1 MTFVRFAIVCFLA
14 AALAA
19 CQTAG
24 GGVSPGAVAQLE
36 SQGFKSQP
44 FDEFNKDLKPDD
56 IRTTALY
63 LCELPGCGG
72 LALVLFGIDTEAV
85 TMLKEI
91 DTLER
96 QGRNQGVR
104 ITNRVLRSAGVK
116 DFRLANYSVFAASDG
131 GRGLTLDLVGKI
143 ERETQF
149 IKLTVI
155 YRNNV
160 GRVVAAVSSRRAVAE
175 RFGGRAML
183 E

>member
-1 MTFVRFAIVCFLA
+1 MNVIRLVFAIVFT

-19 CQTAG
+19 CQTTG
-24 GGVSPGAVAQLE
+24 GPTSGAVALLE
-36 SQGFKSQP
+36 QQGFKSQSA
-44 FDEFNKDLKPDD
+44 DEFNKDLKSDD

-72 LALVLFGIDTEAV
+72 LALVLFGVDTEAA
-85 TMLKEI
+85 TMLNEI
-91 DTLER
+91 DKLER
-96 QGRNQGVR
+96 QGRSQGVR

-116 DFRLANYSVFAASDG
+116 DFRLNNYSVFAASDS

-143 ERETQF
+143 ERATQY

-155 YRNNV
+155 YRNNI
-160 GRVVAAVSSRRAVAE
+160 GRMVVAVSSRRAVAE
-175 RFGGRAML
+175 RFGSRGML